1 MLRSTLT
8 ARILSLGGERPEI
21 LPCPLPEAADYVV
34 RLASRARA
42 EAVAE
47 ALRADGPGRIRRADA
62 VGEGFLFVTPGP
74 DAYAAALESLTDPAP
89 SGSGERVLL
98 EYVSADPNAA
108 LSLVHAREGVVGDA
122 LARLLKA
129 TGNAVWR
136 EYYVNDAPGAA
147 LKAFAASLGEEIPEV
162 VSAAR
167 ARQGAALAR
176 LGVAFDG
183 DASENALR
191 ESGALEETL
200 FALQKNGHAEE
211 RGGALWLRSS
221 ALGDDQDRVLKRP
234 TGEATYLAGD
244 LAYHRDKFGRGFTRL
259 IDVWDS
265 DHRGYVART
274 HAGLRALSL
283 PDDRLDVLVCG
294 PVRVLRDG
302 TEVRGGRYGGFV
314 SLEEALEDLS
324 PGELRFALLRLAPDA
339 PLDLSL
345 DAPSGLGPLAAL
357 HRSLNRLRDAARP
370 GAPDVPAL
378 LASEA
383 AAALLRRLLDFPYER
398 HEAAATLAPHR
409 LARFAEE
416 LSTLAEALPDP
427 LDGPLAD
434 AARRVLHQTLDL
446 LGLAENERR

>member
-21 LPCPLPEAADYVV
+21 LPSPLPEAADYVV

-42 EAVAE
+42 EAVAK
-47 ALRADGPGRIRRADA
+47 ALRADGPSRIRSADA
-62 VGEGFLFVTPGP
+62 VGEGFLFVALGP

-89 SGSGERVLL
+89 EGSGEKVLL
-98 EYVSADPNAA
+98 EYVSADPSAA
-108 LSLVHAREGVVGDA
+108 LSLIHAREGVVGDA
-122 LARLLKA
+122 LARLLQA
-129 TGNAVWR
+129 TGSAVYR

-147 LKAFAASLGEEIPEV
+147 LKAFAVSLGKEIPEV
-162 VSAAR
+162 VAAAR
-167 ARQGAALAR
+167 ASQSAALSR
-176 LGVAFDG
+176 LGVTFDG

-191 ESGALEETL
+191 ASGALEETL
-200 FALQKNGHAEE
+200 DVLRKNGFAEE

-221 ALGDDQDRVLKRP
+221 ALGDDQDRVLQRP
-234 TGEATYLAGD
+234 GGEPTYLAGD
-244 LAYHRDKFGRGFTRL
+244 LAYHRDKLGRGFTRL
-259 IDVWDS
+259 LDVWDS

-274 HAGLRALSL
+274 HAGLRALGL
-283 PDDRLDVLVCG
+283 PADRLDVLVCG

-324 PGELRFALLRLAPDA
+324 PAELRFALLRLAPDA

-345 DAPSGLGPLAAL
+345 DAPSGASPLAAL
-357 HRSLNRLRDAARP
+357 RATLARLERAARP

-378 LASEA
+378 LSNGAS
-383 AAALLRRLLDFPYER
+383 AALLRRLLDFPFER

-409 LARFAEE
+409 LVRFAEE
-416 LSTLAEALPDP
+416 LSALAGALPDP

-434 AARRVLHQTLDL
+434 AASRALRQTLDL
-446 LGLAENERR
+446 LGIPQE